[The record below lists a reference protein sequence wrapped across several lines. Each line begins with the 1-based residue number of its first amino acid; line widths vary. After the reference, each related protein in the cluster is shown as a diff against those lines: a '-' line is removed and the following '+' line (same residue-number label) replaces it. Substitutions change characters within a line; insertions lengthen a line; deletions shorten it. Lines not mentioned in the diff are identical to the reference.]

1 MNRFIFVLLFMSL
14 NCWSNPR
21 TPLTFEIKSSITSAV
36 LDYKIT
42 NVNFVPDSLYLQY
55 DKDTEAFVSVDL
67 ALVIDTNIPTDEP
80 DSFLYSLVMI
90 ENSSECFT
98 RDDEFV
104 DSLPPSVSINDTP
117 LILDTPL
124 SSMSFD
130 DESGG
135 FLSDKNDVKL
145 IFNQLD
151 KSIEK
156 CSGDISVEVGVD
168 I

>member
-1 MNRFIFVLLFMSL
+1 
-14 NCWSNPR
+14 
-21 TPLTFEIKSSITSAV
+21 
-36 LDYKIT
+36 
-42 NVNFVPDSLYLQY
+42 
-55 DKDTEAFVSVDL
+55 
-67 ALVIDTNIPTDEP
+67 
-80 DSFLYSLVMI
+80 
-90 ENSSECFT
+90 
-98 RDDEFV
+98 
-104 DSLPPSVSINDTP
+104 
-117 LILDTPL
+117 
-124 SSMSFD
+124 MSFD